1 MLHSCDT
8 QQGIKPNERE
18 TVKICNKKIIKT
30 ESRKTKL
37 CGKFSVQLCECIEL
51 KLPVVKC
58 ACSSRRMIL

>member
-18 TVKICNKKIIKT
+18 AMKICNKKIIKT
-30 ESRKTKL
+30 ESSKTKL
-37 CGKFSVQLCECIEL
+37 CGKRSVQLCECIEL

-58 ACSSRRMIL
+58 AGSSLRIIL